1 MTFGTLP
8 LPLTLPFSFSDYLLS
23 VPLSGQ
29 FIHCCHLNL
38 PGVGEGRHSFPMMP
52 GLGSFSRLAWHYHWS
67 LFSFSFLFP
76 PPGPG
81 ILGGWCKGRNQGG
94 GKWQGE
100 RPLLPGVSLRASL
113 LLSVLEN
120 QQPQISML
128 MQYEFSPRAVIHE
141 LIKCKNVFSLG

>member
-29 FIHCCHLNL
+29 FFLL
-38 PGVGEGRHSFPMMP
+38 LSFEPAWGGRGEALIPNDARAGQSLKAGLTLSLVTFPIFFSFPPTRPRDP
-52 GLGSFSRLAWHYHWS
+52 GRVMQRKKTRAVGN
-67 LFSFSFLFP
+67 
-76 PPGPG
+76 
-81 ILGGWCKGRNQGG
+81 GRV
-94 GKWQGE
+94 

-128 MQYEFSPRAVIHE
+128 MQY
-141 LIKCKNVFSLG
+141 